1 MNFKSWRSWP
11 QSQRTGLK
19 RIAIFGGPS
28 GDDAAEIIASG
39 LVAGNY
45 RFDKYRADKDR
56 KASLESVLING
67 SGGQGSDRGLKL
79 GEARNLT
86 RDLVNAPPAEVYPE
100 SLAAVCAE
108 LASDTTVTIWDA
120 EKLNRRQVN
129 HCSWSGIIQSGCF
142 VHMHYKPSNARK
154 SIAMVGK
161 GYHFRCGGLSIKSS
175 GGMQTMRWYGRCRR
189 SCWCDE
195 SGFLLNPMVV
205 PNHWVRE
212 NMWRQFIQTRRYFGH
227 VQRKVLKSTIQTL
240 KGVWSWLIV

>member
-1 MNFKSWRSWP
+1 MSSSSAQEMATNFEEQLAQLRHKAREL
-11 QSQRTGLK
+11 GLK
-19 RIAIFGGPS
+19 RIAIFGAPS

-108 LASDTTVTIWDA
+108 LASDTMTVTIWDA
-120 EKLNRRQVN
+120 DK
-129 HCSWSGIIQSGCF
+129 
-142 VHMHYKPSNARK
+142 
-154 SIAMVGK
+154 
-161 GYHFRCGGLSIKSS
+161 IKSEGM
-175 GGMQTMRWYGRCRR
+175 GGITAVGQGSSNPPVLFTCITNPKATLASQSPWLVKASLSMRVASASSQVAECRP
-189 SCWCDE
+189 CAVIWQVQAQ
-195 SGFLLNPMVV
+195 LLV
-205 PNHWVRE
+205 
-212 NMWRQFIQTRRYFGH
+212 
-227 VQRKVLKSTIQTL
+227 
-240 KGVWSWLIV
+240 